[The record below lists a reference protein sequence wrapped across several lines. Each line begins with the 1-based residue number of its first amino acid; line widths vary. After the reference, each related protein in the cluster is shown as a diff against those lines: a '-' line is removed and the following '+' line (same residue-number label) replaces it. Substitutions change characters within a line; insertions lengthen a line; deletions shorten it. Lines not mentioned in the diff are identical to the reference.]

1 MEEIEK
7 MLLELKNTSELM
19 VDLAYSSLLYNNMD
33 IAEEVF
39 FMEEMVD
46 ELTQSIQEK
55 AVERVVNDNDASR
68 AIVLISL
75 SNSLEEISDAAMQ
88 IADVVLRDVQPHPV
102 IQLSMRD
109 SEVIISTTRVDEGS
123 ELAGHTLGEVRL
135 ASQCGMW
142 VIAIKRDKQ
151 YLYGPDQNTRV
162 EPDDYLIAR
171 GPEDGEEEFKALATS
186 GSSGE
191 FSDKQS

>member
-1 MEEIEK
+1 MEDIEK

-19 VDLAYSSLLYNNMD
+19 VDLAYSSLIYDNMD

-46 ELTQSIQEK
+46 ELTQNIQEMV
-55 AVERVVNDNDASR
+55 VERVVNDNDASR
-68 AIVLISL
+68 ALVLISL

-88 IADVVLRDVQPHPV
+88 IADVVLRDVKPHPV
-102 IQLSMRD
+102 IRLSMRD
-109 SEVIISTTRVDEGS
+109 SEVIISTIRVDEGS
-123 ELAGHTLGEVRL
+123 ELAGRTLGEVRL

-151 YLYGPDQNTRV
+151 YLYGPDKNTRI

-171 GPEDGEEEFKALATS
+171 GPEDGEDEFRALASSELPVEPS
-186 GSSGE
+186 G
-191 FSDKQS
+191 K